1 MRYNTEQEA
10 KDALKESNEDFAKKM
25 CPVFK
30 TTCRFEECHSYC
42 ESGIAEKTGYVY
54 TKQAKEHFFLVREA
68 QCTCS
73 TVTGVVVMEAE

>member
-1 MRYNTEQEA
+1 MNIFDTEQEA
-10 KDALKESNEDFAKKM
+10 QDALRELNEDFAKKM

-30 TTCRFEECHSYC
+30 TTCRLEGCHSFF
-42 ESGIAEKTGYVY
+42 ESRCTEVHYSDKSIRYRVIE
-54 TKQAKEHFFLVREA
+54 R